1 MKNTD
6 FIDLEN
12 NYSLCRNNEHSLV
25 FNKGEGAWLW
35 DVESVKFFDLTTL
48 FNYAV
53 FGHSPERLVSI
64 LVDQAKNLS
73 INTSF
78 LYTDRLGP
86 FLKKLSSMSFDS
98 KCAAFSSTTQAY
110 HELVRYSLQW
120 ASNVKNLKASE
131 AQIAYV
137 SSHHAQNSW
146 HEEMATQILC
156 HQKSFTFDELEQ
168 LDEIGGKLSLIIVD
182 PIDLT
187 NQNLLVPEKYIE
199 QLRQLS
205 KKHQSLLVLDE
216 SFCPPGAFGKNFV
229 FQFFDKKNFDGVLLG
244 EYLGAGLIPVCALCL
259 DQAIYEEAGPMISL
273 ISSIYPV
280 GAAIGLESL
289 CVIEEMY
296 LADKSEEKGQKLK
309 EFFMTKSEIKAV
321 NSSGLILK
329 LELNSEIDFEEVL
342 KNIESHS
349 LFVHSVGHGQ
359 LLIAPAITLTDAD
372 VTWLMGQFDKVFT
385 TKKVD
390 SVDSDVQEDIISDE
404 SIENLGSSTDSADS
418 L

>member
-35 DVESVKFFDLTTL
+35 DVESVKFFDMTTL

-53 FGHSPERLVSI
+53 FGHSPERLVNI

-120 ASNVKNLKASE
+120 ASNVKNLKGHE
-131 AQIAYV
+131 AQIAYI

-156 HQKSFTFDELEQ
+156 HQKSFTFEELEE
-168 LDEIGGKLSLIIVD
+168 LDKIGGKLSLIIVD

-187 NQNLLVPEKYIE
+187 NDNLLVDAGLLDS
-199 QLRQLS
+199 LRQLS

-229 FQFFDKKNFDGVLLG
+229 FEFFDKKLFDGVLLG

-259 DQAIYEEAGPMISL
+259 DQSIYEDAGPMISL

-296 LADKSEEKGQKLK
+296 LADKSFEKGQILK
-309 EFFMTKSEIKAV
+309 EFFTKKSEIKSV
-321 NSSGLILK
+321 NSAGLILK
-329 LELNSEIDFEEVL
+329 LELDPEVDFAEISTKLEE
-342 KNIESHS
+342 NS
-349 LFVHSVGHGQ
+349 LFVHSVGSGQ
-359 LLIAPAITLTDAD
+359 LLIAPAITLTNTDMD
-372 VTWLMGQFDKVFT
+372 WLMTQFNKVFT
-385 TKKVD
+385 DKPIEETSPTVETAD
-390 SVDSDVQEDIISDE
+390 DVSTSEGNLEESD
-404 SIENLGSSTDSADS
+404 T
-418 L
+418 

>member
-6 FIDLEN
+6 FIDLEKS
-12 NYSLCRNNEHSLV
+12 YSLCRNNEHSLV
-25 FNKGEGAWLW
+25 FNKGEGVWLW

-64 LVDQAKNLS
+64 LVDQAKSLS

-137 SSHHAQNSW
+137 SAHHCQNSW

-156 HQKSFTFDELEQ
+156 HQKSFTFDQLDK

-182 PIDLT
+182 PIDL
-187 NQNLLVPEKYIE
+187 NNENLLVREE
-199 QLRQLS
+199 LLDNLRQLS
-205 KKHQSLLVLDE
+205 KKHQSLLVIDE

-229 FQFFDKKNFDGVLLG
+229 FEFFDKKIFDGVLLG

-259 DQAIYEEAGPMISL
+259 DQSIYEEAGPMTSL

-289 CVIEEMY
+289 CLIEEMY
-296 LADKSEEKGQKLK
+296 LADKSVEKGEKIK
-309 EFFMTKSEIKAV
+309 EYLLQRAEIESV
-321 NSSGLILK
+321 LSSGLIFK
-329 LELNSEIDFEEVL
+329 LEISPEVDFEKLVASFQE
-342 KNIESHS
+342 NS
-349 LFVHSVGHGQ
+349 LFVHSVGQSQ
-359 LLIAPAITLTDAD
+359 LLLSPAVTMSNSD
-372 VTWLMGQFDKVFT
+372 VDWLLAQLEKVFT
-385 TKKVD
+385 QKQVD
-390 SVDSDVQEDIISDE
+390 LDQSAEQIAAGE
-404 SIENLGSSTDSADS
+404 TDSADGEVAAADS
-418 L
+418 